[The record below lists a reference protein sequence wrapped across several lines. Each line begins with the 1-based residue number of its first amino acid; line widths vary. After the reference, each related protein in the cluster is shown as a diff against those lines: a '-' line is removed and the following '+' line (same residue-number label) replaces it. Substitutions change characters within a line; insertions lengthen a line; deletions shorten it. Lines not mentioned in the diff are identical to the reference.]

1 MGDEDIRSTQRLE
14 KLVAGLS
21 DADLRL
27 DLGNGW
33 SVTTAL
39 GHLAFWDREQRLN
52 LAAWQQGTP
61 PADGDD
67 SVNETLG
74 PILSALEPR
83 AAVELAL
90 AAAGELDQASEAISD
105 ELRRTILGSE
115 HDYVLHR
122 ARHRDEHVEQIER
135 ALAARS

>member
-1 MGDEDIRSTQRLE
+1 MSDEDVAATQRLE
-14 KLVAGLS
+14 KLVTGLN
-21 DADLRL
+21 DAELRL
-27 DLGNGW
+27 DLGSGW

-39 GHLAFWDREQRLN
+39 GHLAFWDREQQLN

-61 PADGDD
+61 PIGGDD
-67 SVNETLG
+67 SVNETLT

-90 AAAGELDQASEAISD
+90 TAARELDQASAAISD
-105 ELRRTILGSE
+105 ELRREILSSE
-115 HDYVLHR
+115 HDYVLRR

-135 ALAARS
+135 ALAART

>member
-1 MGDEDIRSTQRLE
+1 MSDEDIRSTQRME

-39 GHLAFWDREQRLN
+39 GLLAFWDREQRLN

-83 AAVELAL
+83 AAIELAL
-90 AAAGELDQASEAISD
+90 AAAGKLDQASEATSD
-105 ELRRTILGSE
+105 ELRHAIRSSE
-115 HDYVLHR
+115 HDYVLRR
-122 ARHRDEHVEQIER
+122 ARHRDEHVGQIER
-135 ALAARS
+135 ALATRS

>member
-1 MGDEDIRSTQRLE
+1 MSDEDVAATQRLE
-14 KLVAGLS
+14 KLVAGLN
-21 DADLRL
+21 DAELRL
-27 DLGNGW
+27 DLGSGW

-61 PADGDD
+61 PIGSDD
-67 SVNETLG
+67 SVNETLT

-90 AAAGELDQASEAISD
+90 TAARELDQASAAVSD
-105 ELRRTILGSE
+105 ELRSEILSSE
-115 HDYVLHR
+115 HDYVLRR

-135 ALAARS
+135 ALAART